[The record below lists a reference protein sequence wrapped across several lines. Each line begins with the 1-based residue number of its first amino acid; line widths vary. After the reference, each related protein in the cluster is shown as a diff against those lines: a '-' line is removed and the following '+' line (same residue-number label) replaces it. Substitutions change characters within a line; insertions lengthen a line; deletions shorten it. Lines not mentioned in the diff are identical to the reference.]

1 MIKQKLTHASLT
13 QNKNGYNHL
22 KYKSVI
28 PVFIKAGMYEHQ
40 HMRIKRMKKSRLLGF
55 LLGSICLLFGQSSF
69 AMDCDEI
76 VLGAAI
82 SLTGKYATNGVHA
95 QNGYEFAIQK
105 IAEHGGIK
113 IGDKCYN
120 FRVIYYDDESKGDRG
135 ATLAERLI
143 NQDGVQYMLGPYSSG
158 LTKAIAPV
166 TEKYQI
172 PMVEAEG
179 ASRSL
184 FTQGYRY
191 LFAVL
196 STSEQYLASA
206 ITLAAEKAQGTG
218 KSPADV
224 RVAIA
229 VENDPFSLDIRAGV
243 LEDAEK
249 YGMQVVV
256 DEKLPRD
263 LSDMSAILTKVK
275 LVKPDVLVVSGH
287 SKGAATAV
295 RQIEEQNVKAPM
307 IAITHCEAA
316 DVVGNFGDAANDIL
330 CSTQWAETLSYS
342 DPIFGTA
349 AEYEQEFKAA
359 YPEYAEKTVPYQTA
373 QASAAVY
380 VFKDAFER
388 AGSLDKEAVR
398 DAIAET
404 DLSTFYGQIRFS
416 EAGNNIAKPMVL
428 RQIQDGKYNVVAPSE
443 FASHELNWPRG

>member
-1 MIKQKLTHASLT
+1 MKIRNALLSVAATVAFGSAASAMECDT
-13 QNKNGYNHL
+13 
-22 KYKSVI
+22 I
-28 PVFIKAGMYEHQ
+28 T
-40 HMRIKRMKKSRLLGF
+40 
-55 LLGSICLLFGQSSF
+55 LGS
-69 AMDCDEI
+69 
-76 VLGAAI
+76 AI

-95 QNGYEFAIQK
+95 QNGYEFAIDR
-105 IAEHGGIK
+105 IRESGGIMV
-113 IGDKCYN
+113 GDKCYN
-120 FRVIYYDDESKGDRG
+120 FEVIYYDDESKGDRG

-172 PMVEAEG
+172 PMIEAEG

-184 FTQGYRY
+184 FNKGYRY

-206 ITLAAEKAQGTG
+206 ITLAAERAQETG
-218 KSPADV
+218 KDPSEV
-224 RVAIA
+224 TVAIA

-243 LEDAEK
+243 MEDAEK
-249 YGMQVVV
+249 YGMQIVV

-263 LSDMSAILTKVK
+263 LSDMTAILTKVK
-275 LVKPDVLVVSGH
+275 LIRPDVLIVSGH

-295 RQIEEQNVKAPM
+295 RQIGEQKISVPM
-307 IAITHCEAA
+307 IAVTHCEAA
-316 DVVGNFGDAANDIL
+316 DVTGNFGDFAENIL
-330 CSTQWAETLSYS
+330 CSTQWAETLTYE
-342 DPIFGTA
+342 DPIFGSA
-349 AEYEQEFKAA
+349 ADYNDQFKAA
-359 YPEYAEKTVPYQTA
+359 YPEYADKQVPYQTA

-404 DLSTFYGQIRFS
+404 DLATFYGQIRFS

-428 RQIQDGKYNVVAPSE
+428 RQIQNGQYNVVAPSA
-443 FASHELNWPRG
+443 FASHDLVWPRP